1 MTDAQILKACKKAL
15 RISKTNY
22 DDEITGY
29 ISAAELDLGIAGV
42 SYDAVDELVL
52 KAIIT
57 YTRFSFGSPRNY
69 DELKASYDEQKAQL
83 QTATG
88 YTVWGVNNG

>member
-1 MTDAQILKACKKAL
+1 MTETEILTACKKAL
-15 RISKTNY
+15 RISKTTY
-22 DDEITGY
+22 DDEIKGY

-42 SYDAVDELVL
+42 QYSAVDDLVC